1 MFDFAFFFK
10 FLTAI
15 CLAWWFKREILLF
28 ATRINTQIYS
38 EYHSLVSAKINY
50 AEFEKESYLKV
61 KDSKV
66 AFLFYLFFPAF
77 LCLNNNT
84 ILAIILIT
92 LCFLSL
98 IDELYYLTD
107 IRYVAIIFFMTL
119 YNGNLDTLYI
129 TVFFFLF
136 IHLFSSFILKKEGF
150 GLGDSL
156 LLIALSPLFSIE
168 NMLLLILIA
177 SVLGIS
183 YYLIEPL
190 FTQRKREKLPFI
202 PFISLATFII
212 IQLI

>member
-98 IDELYYLTD
+98 IDELYY
-107 IRYVAIIFFMTL
+107 TL
-119 YNGNLDTLYI
+119 
-129 TVFFFLF
+129 
-136 IHLFSSFILKKEGF
+136 
-150 GLGDSL
+150 
-156 LLIALSPLFSIE
+156 
-168 NMLLLILIA
+168 
-177 SVLGIS
+177 
-183 YYLIEPL
+183 
-190 FTQRKREKLPFI
+190 
-202 PFISLATFII
+202 
-212 IQLI
+212 